1 MPLFFP
7 VFGLLHWV
15 DRIILALRK
24 RGLHVFCVIV
34 ETPFDLIPNKGLPH
48 YTLKRYCYE
57 IYVFIVVIA
66 KGCESERWDLGVKN
80 LRKIFFGIGPQ
91 RARAGTPG
99 HAMAQRPSFG
109 IQVWSQKQ
117 AKKKLGG
124 RGPFQENRHQTPTYS
139 PRNGL

>member
-1 MPLFFP
+1 M
-7 VFGLLHWV
+7 
-15 DRIILALRK
+15 IA
-24 RGLHVFCVIV
+24 
-34 ETPFDLIPNKGLPH
+34 ETPFDLIPNRGLPH

-57 IYVFIVVIA
+57 IYVFIGVIA

-117 AKKKLGG
+117 ARKKIGG
-124 RGPFQENRHQTPTYS
+124 KGTISEKWHPKPALLPTKWVIRANRHEGDTVEI
-139 PRNGL
+139 RN